1 MSVCPLG
8 MGWGCSLLPLPPSPN
23 GLQLPVSAEAAGLCG
38 WRGFGWLL
46 GLSVAVAAGSRFRL
60 PRVEV
65 LVADP
70 HISPLWAPVGRAGWA
85 EHLGSE
91 RTHVV
96 LGFPPLQNAG
106 SRGEQARQLVIDLET
121 RGKQAFPIFLSILRD
136 TEQGDLADMLI
147 EECECQLVP
156 PQVVDLRPVELDLH
170 REKHNKN
177 VNFPER
183 LSVPVQAESERPRT
197 PPVPARGKPCPRLFQ
212 RDGVPDA
219 CLQRG
224 VGWEEGIRQGGINV
238 NSRRNGC
245 NISLWS
251 AER

>member
-1 MSVCPLG
+1 MPYLVPCTGDRLG
-8 MGWGCSLLPLPPSPN
+8 NACLSPVDGLGVLPPSPN

-46 GLSVAVAAGSRFRL
+46 GLSVTVAAGSQFHL
-60 PRVEV
+60 PHVEV

-70 HISPLWAPVGRAGWA
+70 HISPLWVLVGRAGWA

-91 RTHVV
+91 RTRVV

-136 TEQGDLADMLI
+136 TKQGDLADMLI
-147 EECECQLVP
+147 EECECRPVP

-170 REKHNKN
+170 REKHNK
-177 VNFPER
+177 
-183 LSVPVQAESERPRT
+183 S
-197 PPVPARGKPCPRLFQ
+197 KY
-212 RDGVPDA
+212 
-219 CLQRG
+219 
-224 VGWEEGIRQGGINV
+224 
-238 NSRRNGC
+238 
-245 NISLWS
+245 
-251 AER
+251 